1 MGSLIARFLAPAA
14 GLALVAALMWAGL
27 LLHQRDTARAEFAD
41 YRAATEQQARLATD
55 AARAAE
61 AQIQTSQ
68 QEAIHAANLAT
79 TTAQSDAA
87 DARSAADRL
96 RQRARTLAATSCP
109 AADPGAIA
117 SGPPADP
124 PADLLADLL
133 GRVDGAAGE
142 IGRYADQ
149 ARIAGRACERSY
161 DALIPD
167 KLQ

>member
-1 MGSLIARFLAPAA
+1 MISRFLMPALLLLLV
-14 GLALVAALMWAGL
+14 LALAVAGWRT
-27 LLHQRDTARAEFAD
+27 HQVDNLRADFAT
-41 YRAATEQQARLATD
+41 YRTNVEQQARLATE

-61 AQIQTSQ
+61 AQIHIAQ
-68 QEAIHAANLAT
+68 QKVINAANLAT
-79 TTAQSDAA
+79 TAALADA
-87 DARSAADRL
+87 DRARSAADRL
-96 RQRARTLAATSCP
+96 RQRSRTLAATSCP

-117 SGPPADP
+117 SGPPADT

-133 GRVDGAAGE
+133 GRVDSAAGE